1 MKSNCC
7 GALMVEIDQD
17 GLGICSECQEWAY
30 DEDDSDDEN
39 EHDDDEDVE
48 YEAAKDLE
56 ESRWKGIRATCR
68 R

>member
-1 MKSNCC
+1 M
-7 GALMVEIDQD
+7 E
-17 GLGICSECQEWAY
+17 E
-30 DEDDSDDEN
+30 DEDFSDDDFEN
-39 EHDDDEDVE
+39 IFDDEDDEDVN

>member
-7 GALMVEIDQD
+7 GALMVEIDED

-30 DEDDSDDEN
+30 DEEEDIDE
-39 EHDDDEDVE
+39 DDEDVN

>member
-1 MKSNCC
+1 M
-7 GALMVEIDQD
+7 E
-17 GLGICSECQEWAY
+17 E
-30 DEDDSDDEN
+30 DEDFSDDDFTPDKDSE
-39 EHDDDEDVE
+39 DEDVN